1 MQNTLNA
8 VSETNFNLPD
18 RRQGKVRDIYRVPM
32 EGRAD
37 PLLIIAS
44 DRMSAFDVVMPTPF
58 PGKGR
63 LLTEISLAWFERLRT
78 AGIVSDHLLST
89 DPADVP
95 GLDDAERTSLEGRM
109 MLCRACKVV
118 PIECVVRGYLS
129 GSGWKDYCDTGSVCG
144 VKLPAG
150 LKQSARLEEPI
161 FTPATK
167 EEEGHDENVSLE
179 KTKQRLNTET
189 GFYLNTSSIV
199 QAAPHS
205 GARIS
210 RLSSLCDHF

>member
-89 DPADVP
+89 DPADV
-95 GLDDAERTSLEGRM
+95 EGWTM
-109 MLCRACKVV
+109 PNA
-118 PIECVVRGYLS
+118 PLS
-129 GSGWKDYCDTGSVCG
+129 K
-144 VKLPAG
+144 
-150 LKQSARLEEPI
+150 
-161 FTPATK
+161 
-167 EEEGHDENVSLE
+167 
-179 KTKQRLNTET
+179 
-189 GFYLNTSSIV
+189 
-199 QAAPHS
+199 
-205 GARIS
+205 GA
-210 RLSSLCDHF
+210 